1 MVKRDQERLTRKI
14 RKIIIGRIL
23 GPEES
28 IHDYSKEGHPSQGLM
43 FRSVRYLFQ
52 KMLRLST
59 KNTDYFVNAS
69 FIEIYNEQVID
80 LLNDRKN
87 QNLNF
92 RYNKE
97 DVSRVMKRVFSFPI

>member
-1 MVKRDQERLTRKI
+1 M
-14 RKIIIGRIL
+14 
-23 GPEES
+23 GPEEGLN
-28 IHDYSKEGHPSQGLM
+28 DYSKEGHGSQGLM
-43 FRSVRYLFQ
+43 LRSIRYLFQ
-52 KMLRLST
+52 KMLKLSS
-59 KNTDYFVNAS
+59 KSVDYFINAS

-97 DVSRVMKRVFSFPI
+97 DVQINMEYNQ